1 MSIIAT
7 IFLKKKVVDR
17 ISLWSYHV
25 EILIASDI
33 YLGVEVVEG
42 DVTMNF
48 SDWFLS
54 VFDRELNDSIEYEKL
69 SIDIEL
75 YILSSHVKK

>member
-1 MSIIAT
+1 
-7 IFLKKKVVDR
+7 
-17 ISLWSYHV
+17 
-25 EILIASDI
+25 
-33 YLGVEVVEG
+33 
-42 DVTMNF
+42 
-48 SDWFLS
+48 LS

>member
-1 MSIIAT
+1 M
-7 IFLKKKVVDR
+7 
-17 ISLWSYHV
+17 
-25 EILIASDI
+25 EILIASDT